1 MGIKMQ
7 KIKIQN
13 GIFQNG
19 ITLLEREGG
28 NATLRM
34 AAEGAGIAL
43 PGLINCQE
51 RYLSFYVKACENHS
65 VVLALR
71 VYVKDGGEA
80 PAFDVQFGI
89 LPGVRTP
96 VCIDRNWMDGHVLF
110 PEAGAGQLKQVC
122 HGRRVV
128 PEEIDRIVLETLPV
142 FHNFT
147 LEVSDMAL
155 TEEYPSFEPL
165 QDGKMVDE
173 FGQNKQKMWNSKVK
187 NLKELKEILRKQEEE
202 NPSEYPFND
211 WSAFGGWKQKKLGEA
226 TGYFTK
232 YKADGRWYLA
242 DPLGYAFFS
251 VGPDCVGLGADC
263 RVDGVEKWLDWL
275 PEQGDPEYHKMFRKT
290 RGQSAEEKSGRDGL
304 LFSYSQAN
312 LYRALGEDWYPK
324 WQKII
329 TGQLRHFGMNTLG
342 NWSDER
348 LFGTTD
354 MPYVTSLPEFPGTSR
369 TIFRDF
375 PDVLSEEYA
384 REAKRCA
391 AALKTRKNDPLM
403 IGYFLRNEP
412 NWAFVNNL
420 VLADEVLYNPERTVC
435 KEELIRF
442 LKEKYGEISELN
454 KAYRCELEGFDDF
467 YQPRQNVSHWSEE
480 AEDDMRAFSR
490 RMLRT
495 YVEIPCRACR
505 KVDSNHMIL
514 GMRWAWV
521 SDPDLVTGW
530 ENFDVFSINCYAV
543 DPTANIRNI
552 VELGVDLPIMIGEF
566 HFGALDAGPT
576 ATGLEGVAG
585 QRDRGAAYRYY
596 CERVAAHAYG
606 VGCHYFQCYDQ
617 FVLGRFDGENYNIGL
632 YDICSQ
638 PYPEMMESVRECSR
652 SIYLVKEGQQSPT
665 EEKAVSIPMI
675 AF

>member
-1 MGIKMQ
+1 MQ
-7 KIKIQN
+7 KIEIQSR
-13 GIFQNG
+13 IFQNG
-19 ITLLEREGG
+19 ITLLEREGDT
-28 NATLRM
+28 ATLRI

-43 PGLINCQE
+43 LELIDCEE
-51 RYLSFYVKACENHS
+51 RYLSFYLEACESHS
-65 VVLALR
+65 VALALR
-71 VYVKDGGEA
+71 VYVKGGEKV
-80 PAFDVQFGI
+80 PVFDVQFGI

-96 VCIDRNWMDGHVLF
+96 ICIDRNWMDGHILF
-110 PEAGAGQLKQVC
+110 PEANAGQLKQVC

-128 PEEIDRIVLETLPV
+128 PEEIERIVLETLPV
-142 FHNFT
+142 YHDFT
-147 LEVSDMAL
+147 LKVSDMAL
-155 TEEYPSFEPL
+155 AEEYPSFDSLE
-165 QDGKMVDE
+165 DGKMVDDL
-173 FGQNKQKMWNSKVK
+173 GQNKQKTWDSKVK
-187 NLKELKEILRKQEEE
+187 DLEELKEILRKQEAE
-202 NPSEYPFND
+202 NKTEYPFDD
-211 WSAFGGWKQKKLGEA
+211 WTVFGGCKQKKLGEG

-232 YKADGRWYLA
+232 YKTDDRWFLA
-242 DPLGYAFFS
+242 DPSGYAFFS

-275 PEQGDPEYHKMFRKT
+275 PNQDDLEYRKMFRKA
-290 RGQSAEEKSGRDGL
+290 RGGSPKEKSRRDGL

-312 LYRALGEDWYPK
+312 LYRALGENWYPV
-324 WQKII
+324 WQKMI
-329 TGQLRHFGMNTLG
+329 TGQLRHYGMNTLG

-369 TIFRDF
+369 MIFRDF

-384 REAKRCA
+384 TEAKRCA
-391 AALKTRKNDPLM
+391 AALETRKNDPLM

-412 NWAFVNNL
+412 NWAFVDNL

-435 KEELIRF
+435 KEELIHF
-442 LKEKYGEISELN
+442 LKGKYGEISELN
-454 KAYRCELEGFDDF
+454 KAYCCELEGFEDF
-467 YQPRQNVSHWSEE
+467 YQPRQNVSRWSE
-480 AEDDMRAFSR
+480 AARADMREFSR
-490 RMLRT
+490 RMLRA
-495 YVEIPCRACR
+495 YVEIPCKECR

-543 DPTANIRNI
+543 DSTANIQHI
-552 VELGVDLPIMIGEF
+552 VDLGVDLPVMIGEF

-576 ATGLEGVAG
+576 STGLEGVAS
-585 QRDRGAAYRYY
+585 QKDRGVAYRYY
-596 CERVAAHAYG
+596 CERVAAHAFG

-632 YDICSQ
+632 FDICSQ
-638 PYPEMMESVRECSR
+638 PYTAMLQSVRECSR
-652 SIYLVKEGQQSPT
+652 NIYQIKEGQQSPT

>member
-1 MGIKMQ
+1 MQ

-13 GIFQNG
+13 KIFNKG
-19 ITLLEREGG
+19 ITLLERDGDT
-28 NATLRM
+28 AKLRM
-34 AAEGAGIAL
+34 AAEGAGLLL
-43 PGLINCQE
+43 PELIDCQE
-51 RYLSFYVKACENHS
+51 RYVSFYIEACENHS

-71 VYVKDGGEA
+71 VYVKDSGKG

-96 VCIDRNWMDGHVLF
+96 ICIDRNWMDGHVLF
-110 PEAGAGQLKQVC
+110 PEAGVGQLKQVC

-128 PEEIDRIVLETLPV
+128 QEEIEQIVLETLPV
-142 FHNFT
+142 FHDFT
-147 LEVSDMAL
+147 LKITDIVLS
-155 TEEYPSFEPL
+155 EEYPSFKPL
-165 QDGKMVDE
+165 AGGKMVDE
-173 FGQNKQKMWNSKVK
+173 FGQNKQKMWSSKVK
-187 NLKELKEILRKQEEE
+187 DLSELKEILQKQEAE
-202 NPSEYPFND
+202 NRTEYPFGD
-211 WSAFGGWKQKKLGEA
+211 WSVFGGWKLKKLGEE

-232 YKADGRWYLA
+232 YKADGKWFLA
-242 DPLGYAFFS
+242 DPSGYAFFS
-251 VGPDCVGLGADC
+251 VGPDCVGLRADC

-275 PEQGDPEYHKMFRKT
+275 PDQAEPEYRKMFRKT
-290 RGQSAEEKSGRDGL
+290 KGWSTEEKAGRNGL

-312 LYRALGEDWYPK
+312 LYRALGKNWYPL
-324 WQKII
+324 WQKMI
-329 TGQLRHFGMNTLG
+329 TGQLRRFGMNTLG

-348 LFGTTD
+348 LFGTTE
-354 MPYVTSLPEFPGTSR
+354 MPYVMSLPEFPGTSR
-369 TIFRDF
+369 MIFRDF
-375 PDVLSEEYA
+375 PDVFSEEYT

-391 AALKTRKNDPLM
+391 AALKPRKNDPLM

-420 VLADEVLYNPERTVC
+420 VLADEVLYNIERTEC

-442 LKEKYGEISELN
+442 LKEKYGEITELN
-454 KAYRCELEGFDDF
+454 KAYHSVLEDFDDF

-480 AEDDMRAFSR
+480 ARKDMREFSR
-490 RMLRT
+490 RMLQA
-495 YVEIPCRACR
+495 YVEIPCRECR

-530 ENFDVFSINCYAV
+530 ENFDVFSINCYSV
-543 DPTANIRNI
+543 DPTVNIQNI
-552 VELGVDLPIMIGEF
+552 VDLGVDLPVMIGEF
-566 HFGALDAGPT
+566 HFGALDAGLT
-576 ATGLEGVAG
+576 ATGLEGVAS

-596 CERVAAHAYG
+596 CERVAAHAFG

-632 YDICSQ
+632 FDICSQ
-638 PYPEMMESVRECSR
+638 PYTEMVKSVQECSR
-652 SIYLVKEGQQSPT
+652 SLYLVKDGQQSPT